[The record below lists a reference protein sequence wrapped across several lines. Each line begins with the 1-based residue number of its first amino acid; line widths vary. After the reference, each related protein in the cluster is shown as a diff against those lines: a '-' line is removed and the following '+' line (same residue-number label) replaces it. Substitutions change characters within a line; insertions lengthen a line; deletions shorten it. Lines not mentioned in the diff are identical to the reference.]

1 MYEITVS
8 PKNDQQQAQDTSSSS
23 ASSRS
28 ANGSREDITGMGN
41 DRRIVDTTIV

>member
-8 PKNDQQQAQDTSSSS
+8 PKNDLQQAQDTSSSS
-23 ASSRS
+23 DI
-28 ANGSREDITGMGN
+28 EDITGMGN